1 MGINI
6 EILWLVTNES
16 PEKKIERYLEHKMR
30 NTVHK
35 IQVLNSTLQALLRT
49 KQCLNFLSKH
59 KAADHFVQVFVVM
72 PEDSA

>member
-1 MGINI
+1 
-6 EILWLVTNES
+6 
-16 PEKKIERYLEHKMR
+16 MR
-30 NTVHK
+30 NTMHK

-49 KQCLNFLSKH
+49 KQCLNFLSEH